1 MAKKTNT
8 IPQIKKEDWVSNF
21 TLIGRAKIND
31 YTFKIDE
38 KAEKSDWIYNSM
50 NLGVD
55 CGEKHGTVYAEM
67 MGGYADERENVIYAH
82 GKTDDGKDDFE
93 NKITVDWDDRD
104 NEDVLDTIGDLCFIT
119 VGLETTTKDKKT
131 FYKKFLSAYD
141 AIAYINEH
149 LDNDTV
155 VNVKGT
161 MKYSMYNDK
170 VQVRKNITSIVLSKV
185 DDESKFKATFN
196 QTVLLDK
203 SSASLKNIDK
213 DKSAMY
219 VDAKVLD
226 YVKEI
231 NGVEIKGQYPYN
243 VQFEYVFP
251 DLSNQE
257 QVKKIMDKLFK
268 VKKNITQVT
277 FEGEFIEGGAVV
289 QATLDDIPQDI
300 KDLIDIG
307 VYTEEEA
314 LARCSSNGA
323 RERRMVLTK
332 PFIRL
337 VGDDKIPV
345 PQIFA
350 DKFKEEDLIF
360 NIPES
365 TSDDDDD
372 TDDTVNTVEDDDDEN
387 EDSGTDTSWLDSL

>member
-8 IPQIKKEDWVSNF
+8 IPQIQKEDWVSNF
-21 TLIGRAKIND
+21 TLIGKAKIND

-93 NKITVDWDDRD
+93 NKIAVDWDDRD

-170 VQVRKNITSIVLSKV
+170 VQVRKNITSIVLSKI

-243 VQFEYVFP
+243 VQFEYIFP

-307 VYTEEEA
+307 IYTEEEA

-332 PFIRL
+332 PFIKL

-365 TSDDDDD
+365 TSTDDD

-387 EDSGTDTSWLDSL
+387 EDSGADTSWLDSL

>member
-21 TLIGRAKIND
+21 TLIGKAKIND

-67 MGGYADERENVIYAH
+67 LGGYADERENVIYAH
-82 GKTDDGKDDFE
+82 GKTEDGKDDFE

-119 VGLETTTKDKKT
+119 VGLETTAKDKKT
-131 FYKKFLSAYD
+131 FYKRFLSAYD

-149 LDNDTV
+149 LENNTI

-161 MKYSMYNDK
+161 MKYSMYKDK
-170 VQVRKNITSIVLSKV
+170 AQIRKNITSIVLSKV

-203 SSASLKNIDK
+203 SSANLKNIDK

-268 VKKNITQVT
+268 VKKNVTQVT

-314 LARCSSNGA
+314 LARCSSSGA
-323 RERRMVLTK
+323 KERRMVLTK

-350 DKFKEEDLIF
+350 DRFKEEDLIF
-360 NIPES
+360 DIPES
-365 TSDDDDD
+365 TPDDD
-372 TDDTVNTVEDDDDEN
+372 DDTVNTVEDDDDKN

>member
-360 NIPES
+360 NIPEN